1 MIKEKI
7 SGCEEVAVVF
17 TSVIGYS
24 HQKKLICHVVYER
37 LTHEFLGMFVKKRTI
52 KAR

>member
-24 HQKKLICHVVYER
+24 HQKVNLPCS
-37 LTHEFLGMFVKKRTI
+37 L
-52 KAR
+52 